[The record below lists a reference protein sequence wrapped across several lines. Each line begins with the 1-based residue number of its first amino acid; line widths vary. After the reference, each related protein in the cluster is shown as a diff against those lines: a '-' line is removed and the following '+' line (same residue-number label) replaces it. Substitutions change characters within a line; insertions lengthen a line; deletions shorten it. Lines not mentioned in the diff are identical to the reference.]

1 MSDQQCCFCKEF
13 CKSLLK
19 CSACGGAVYC
29 NTNCQKSDWKKHKKN
44 CRSFKVVALSK
55 KGFGMISVRKI
66 CQGENILSEDP
77 IFILSKN
84 KKDRQKGPSLME
96 QFENLSEMDQSKV
109 LKLHH
114 ENPDGKLSEKIQ
126 RIFESNTIEVTPANA
141 VALYPTIPR
150 INHSCSPNVVWTW
163 QAGSPY
169 TKQVRAVRNIVPG
182 EEICANYI
190 DSFEATFSPCSERQV
205 RLKHWDFE
213 CHCEVCSLS
222 EKNREENDLIRQK
235 IALQHQLIPKYMSN
249 WKIGKAVGAARTKL
263 ELMRSIHEQMITTLP
278 SAMLE
283 LYEMCRL
290 AKVYKF
296 NVLK

>member
-150 INHSCSPNVVWTW
+150 CRLSMSLG
-163 QAGSPY
+163 AGFLRWVLACR
-169 TKQVRAVRNIVPG
+169 TI
-182 EEICANYI
+182 
-190 DSFEATFSPCSERQV
+190 
-205 RLKHWDFE
+205 
-213 CHCEVCSLS
+213 
-222 EKNREENDLIRQK
+222 EKK
-235 IALQHQLIPKYMSN
+235 LQHRLHKVVELTPSSGRFGNQNYLGTPAGN
-249 WKIGKAVGAARTKL
+249 WTD
-263 ELMRSIHEQMITTLP
+263 TL
-278 SAMLE
+278 S
-283 LYEMCRL
+283 
-290 AKVYKF
+290 
-296 NVLK
+296 